1 MNLSD
6 ARSARTTV
14 RRIRGAAGLHLS
26 FRARAIGTFVAFGIG
41 LWGGLA
47 AAIILNARVAV
58 VEEVS
63 SSFAVASLYL
73 TSRKAVLQES
83 DTPGDLA
90 GVLGLH
96 PGVARHVRAL
106 VIDEAGR
113 VIAPVNSTD
122 TSRED
127 DDEAGEQEPPAWFF
141 NLLAIERLREDISL
155 TFRDGGSATV
165 VLMSEPHDEIQE
177 VWQDFR
183 LIMPVTIGFTILLM
197 GASVLLLNTVFRRI
211 CAVTDGLEH
220 LHGGRMD
227 IRLEN
232 LGIPELTAIA
242 DRFNDLAERLSLRE
256 AENRDLN
263 RRLLTLQD
271 DERRQIAQDLHDEI
285 GPYLFGLRSAATR
298 ASTAV
303 ESVAGPAA
311 DLADLAQA
319 IQVRMRRLITSLRPM
334 ALGEVPLA
342 ELVEDLV
349 ATLTRLDGASA
360 IVLTIRTGP
369 ASYGEA
375 VDLTV
380 YRFIQESVVNA
391 LRHGQPRR
399 IDVEVSESAG
409 DLVARVSDDGTGPR
423 ADAADRQ
430 GYGFAGIAD
439 RARALGGVWNRPVRR
454 DGITL
459 TDLRI
464 PIEHRHV
471 AEHQDIEATP

>member
-1 MNLSD
+1 MSLSGTQPQTTTATPD
-6 ARSARTTV
+6 RRTAWL
-14 RRIRGAAGLHLS
+14 GLS
-26 FRARAIGTFVAFGIG
+26 FRARAIGAFVAFGIG
-41 LWGGLA
+41 LWVALA

-58 VEEVS
+58 EEEVS

-73 TSRKAVLQES
+73 TSRKAALEEA
-83 DTPGDLA
+83 DTPDDLLEE
-90 GVLGLH
+90 LGLQS
-96 PGVARHVRAL
+96 GATRHVRAL
-106 VIDEAGR
+106 VMDGAGR
-113 VIAPVNSTD
+113 VIAPPGPATLAG
-122 TSRED
+122 D
-127 DDEAGEQEPPAWFF
+127 DDDDDEQEPPAWFF
-141 NLLAIERLREDISL
+141 NLLAIERLRDDIPL
-155 TFRDGGSATV
+155 AFRDGGAATV
-165 VLMSEPHDEIQE
+165 VLMSEPHDEILE

-227 IRLEN
+227 VRLEN
-232 LGIPELTAIA
+232 LGIPELAAIA

-298 ASTAV
+298 ASGTV
-303 ESVAGPAA
+303 ESVAGPAG

-349 ATLTRLDGASA
+349 ATLTRLDGACA
-360 IVLTIRTGP
+360 IGLTIRTGP

-375 VDLTV
+375 ADLTV

-399 IDVEVSESAG
+399 IDVEVGESAG
-409 DLVARVSDDGTGPR
+409 DLVARVSDDGSGPR
-423 ADAADRQ
+423 ADAADRH

-459 TDLRI
+459 ADLRI

-471 AEHQDIEATP
+471 AEHQDTEATP